1 MPYHLP
7 LELIF
12 AGSLWLSA
20 IIIFMIMLVA
30 TLASLR
36 SSEKPDTKPE
46 ISSVTAKPNSRR
58 RPRNRS

>member
-1 MPYHLP
+1 MPNHLP

-30 TLASLR
+30 ALASLR
-36 SSEKPDTKPE
+36 SSEKPDTKPD
-46 ISSVTAKPNSRR
+46 ISAVVVKPNSRKK
-58 RPRNRS
+58 PKNRS